1 MRQPLAIEYYIIHRR
16 VLMIMD
22 FLSSKFESCKTEE
35 FSQFVIKAGS
45 ILSYIYGV
53 DWENKLK
60 AKELQAIF
68 VCLSLLS
75 NFELFK
81 RLLFEEGYYKSSYLC
96 AYVALPP
103 RYVY

>member
-1 MRQPLAIEYYIIHRR
+1 
-16 VLMIMD
+16 MIMD
-22 FLSSKFESCKTEE
+22 FLSSKFESCKTE
-35 FSQFVIKAGS
+35 
-45 ILSYIYGV
+45 
-53 DWENKLK
+53 

-75 NFELFK
+75 KLKLWLSLGFELFK

-103 RYVY
+103 RHFLIIKIIFLLFFSKHGCRSTRHQARLRGFFGGSGW